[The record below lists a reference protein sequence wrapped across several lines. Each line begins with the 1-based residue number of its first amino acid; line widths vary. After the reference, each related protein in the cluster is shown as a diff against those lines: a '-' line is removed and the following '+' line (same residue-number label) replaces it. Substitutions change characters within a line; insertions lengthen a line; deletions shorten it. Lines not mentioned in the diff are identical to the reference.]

1 MQTLRYQRLFPTII
15 DRHLISYG
23 SCQIPTLGFV
33 AKRFKEV
40 EQFVPQTFW
49 KLRLTHVLNDITVEY
64 TWARNRLFDLQCCEA
79 IYQMCRAAKPFQ
91 ATVMNV
97 SLKPKTK
104 WRPVPMDTIEM
115 EKLGSRKLKLSAKQ
129 TMTIAEKLYTQG
141 FISYPRTET
150 NMFSKE
156 IDLRPLVEQQAGHPE
171 WGGFATKVLE
181 WGVNPRNGSKTDSAH
196 PPIHP
201 TKLNACRYLSVCL
214 ILQCST

>member
-1 MQTLRYQRLFPTII
+1 
-15 DRHLISYG
+15 
-23 SCQIPTLGFV
+23 
-33 AKRFKEV
+33 
-40 EQFVPQTFW
+40 
-49 KLRLTHVLNDITVEY
+49 
-64 TWARNRLFDLQCCEA
+64 
-79 IYQMCRAAKPFQ
+79 MCRAAKPFQ